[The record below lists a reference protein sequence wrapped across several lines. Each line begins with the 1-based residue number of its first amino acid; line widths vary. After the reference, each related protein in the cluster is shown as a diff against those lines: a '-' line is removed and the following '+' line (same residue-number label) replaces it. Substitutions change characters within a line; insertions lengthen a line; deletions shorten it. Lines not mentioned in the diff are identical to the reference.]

1 MDDNLYSEA
10 KFSIEY
16 SGIDRRGIRF
26 NKKESYTDE
35 TDAIRE
41 MDRLMDI
48 EENIVISLYDNGHV
62 IKSFTRGY

>member
-1 MDDNLYSEA
+1 MDDNLYSET

-16 SGIDRRGIRF
+16 SGIDRYGIRF
-26 NKKESYTDE
+26 NKKEFYTDE
-35 TDAIRE
+35 DDAIRE

-48 EENIVISLYDNGHV
+48 EEINVISLYDNDHV